1 MYKGPISSKCA
12 NSACSAS
19 SRGPDEGKLFRIDI
33 NIGSN
38 SGSSEERKT
47 EYIWLCGRCARTL
60 NPSIDVAGNVL
71 TVKLLATE
79 DYRARDVLPPQVN

>member
-1 MYKGPISSKCA
+1 LYKGPISSKCV

-19 SRGPDEGKLFRIDI
+19 FRGPDEGKLFRIDI
-33 NIGSN
+33 DIGSN
-38 SGSSEERKT
+38 SGSEERKT

-60 NPSIDVAGNVL
+60 NPTINVAGNVL

-79 DYRARDVLPPQVN
+79 DCRARDVFPPPVN